1 MKKVA
6 WVITLLIISVFILV
20 SCAPPATEAPE
31 FEASESLPD
40 LDGTTIT
47 VAVEDA
53 YPPFNYVD
61 EDSGESIGWD
71 YDVVSEICNRINCV
85 PEFKVSS

>member
-1 MKKVA
+1 MKNIT
-6 WVITLLIISVFILV
+6 WIITLLIISVFILV
-20 SCAPPATEAPE
+20 SCAPPATEAPIL
-31 FEASESLPD
+31 EAAEGLPD
-40 LDGTTIT
+40 LDGKTIT

-71 YDVVSEICNRINCV
+71 YDVVREILSLIHI
-85 PEFKVSS
+85 